1 MAQKQTIQEL
11 ELQRESLKILKQK
24 QNITAKELSHLDKII
39 VKVEQQLKFEKRIE
53 DSEQKHLQYKEQIA
67 KFSASDVGERLRS
80 ARITGNAERES
91 IFAIREVLKG
101 ENKRTKVYRNSKAY
115 FQNT

>member
-24 QNITAKELSHLDKII
+24 QNITAKELADLDKII

-53 DSEQKHLQYKEQIA
+53 ESEQ
-67 KFSASDVGERLRS
+67 
-80 ARITGNAERES
+80 
-91 IFAIREVLKG
+91 
-101 ENKRTKVYRNSKAY
+101 
-115 FQNT
+115 